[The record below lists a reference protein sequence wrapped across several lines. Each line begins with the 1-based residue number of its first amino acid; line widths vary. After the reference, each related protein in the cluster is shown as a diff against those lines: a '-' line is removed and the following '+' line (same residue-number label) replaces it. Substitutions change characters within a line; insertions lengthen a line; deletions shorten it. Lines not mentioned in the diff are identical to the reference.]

1 MIRVLLVDD
10 HAVFRDGLRELL
22 NHSPDVE
29 VIGEAG
35 NGEQALA
42 QMDKN
47 PDVVLL
53 DIGLQQGINGIQVCR
68 RIMAEYPRTRVIML
82 TMHDDEA
89 MFLDAVQAGAAG
101 YILKTADAETVLSGI
116 RAAAKGQATLDPASA
131 ARLLEEYR
139 RLAQERAAGPAG
151 VLTQRERVLL
161 ALIAEGATNRAI
173 AEHLAL
179 SEQTV
184 KNNLSVLYQ
193 KMGVKNRAEAVM
205 AIVEQGLQIPKV
217 RLKGQ
222 AK

>member
-29 VIGEAG
+29 VIGEAD
-35 NGEQALA
+35 NGEQALE
-42 QMDKN
+42 QMGKN

-53 DIGLQQGINGIQVCR
+53 DIGLPRGMDGIQVCR
-68 RIMAEYPRTRVIML
+68 HIKAEHPRTRVIML
-82 TMHDDEA
+82 TMHDDED
-89 MFLDAVQAGAAG
+89 MLLDAVQAGATG
-101 YILKTADAETVLSGI
+101 YILKASSAETVLSAI
-116 RAAAKGQATLDPASA
+116 RAAAKGQATLDPTNT
-131 ARLLEEYR
+131 ARLLEAFR
-139 RLAQERAAGPAG
+139 RLGQERTGALQST
-151 VLTQRERVLL
+151 LTQRERVLL
-161 ALIAEGATNRAI
+161 ALIAEGATNREI

-193 KMGVKNRAEAVM
+193 KIGVKNRAEAVM
-205 AIVEQGLQIPKV
+205 AIVEQGIQIPKV
-217 RLKGQ
+217 RLKRQ